1 MDTVKKGH
9 NWTKVDKSRENV
21 DLFRTT
27 GLSLGLSRPSSPT
40 RESHLDREVT
50 CIINIVNASVS
61 IISVR
66 IGISITSFKPAVRP
80 EGSLA
85 ICGWKWSAGSG

>member
-1 MDTVKKGH
+1 MDTVKKGP

-50 CIINIVNASVS
+50 CIITIVNAS
-61 IISVR
+61 
-66 IGISITSFKPAVRP
+66 IGITLTQIFDMVR
-80 EGSLA
+80 L
-85 ICGWKWSAGSG
+85 

>member
-1 MDTVKKGH
+1 MDTIEKR
-9 NWTKVDKSRENV
+9 TKLDKSRENF

-50 CIINIVNASVS
+50 CIITNVNASVS

-66 IGISITSFKPAVRP
+66 IGISITNV
-80 EGSLA
+80 
-85 ICGWKWSAGSG
+85 